1 MLPSHYSKFC
11 NAAGIGILLVEK
23 RDTFFKMYK
32 KFVQEEYEDSCNTAI
47 LEEVGLYE
55 NLDGIDIITDARHGW
70 RKNAQDTSVVAIG
83 ERSHKVINCA
93 HVTKADDHVSQRH
106 EKIGTQRIYDDLDS
120 KNISVNIHTH
130 DRNMAI
136 NINKFVREREH
147 GLTRNQN
154 VFGMA

>member
-55 NLDGIDIITDARHGW
+55 ILDGIDIITNARHGW
-70 RKNAQDTSVVAIG
+70 IKNAQDTSVVAIG
-83 ERSHKVINCA
+83 EKSHKVINCV

-106 EKIGTQRIYDDLDS
+106 EKIGTQ
-120 KNISVNIHTH
+120 KNI
-130 DRNMAI
+130 
-136 NINKFVREREH
+136 
-147 GLTRNQN
+147 
-154 VFGMA
+154 